1 MYPAHTSIDR
11 GAAVL
16 FTTEQVREIV
26 GLGSDASQDV
36 TLDRIRR
43 AAVDVIDAELESTV
57 SIGVRT
63 DYYGSITSRLLVTED
78 ILDPDSLVV
87 SYVDEDRAEQTV
99 PNTEYFIDETTNP
112 SSIRFLD
119 SVSRSLSTYHA
130 YPVKVSYNI
139 GVVLGTTGRYAVEQ
153 AMVMAVRDLYDPS
166 GEGIGRVSTD
176 TKRRIEDLVRPFSKR
191 SYF

>member
-87 SYVDEDRAEQTV
+87 SYIDEDRAEQTI

-166 GEGIGRVSTD
+166 GEGIGRVATD